1 MEASPN
7 SLIPDRCYEILDFGS
22 IDRQISRLCRVLGMM
37 GEDGP
42 APLYDEEEE
51 EALKKDEV
59 RAGPRSGSTMGGIT
73 RRAFMP
79 PLTGVQV

>member
-1 MEASPN
+1 MRPHFARNTGTAALPPPARSLLEASPN

-51 EALKKDEV
+51 EALKKDKV
-59 RAGPRSGSTMGGIT
+59 RA
-73 RRAFMP
+73 AFA
-79 PLTGVQV
+79 